1 MAGLEAPWAGL
12 LQHAS
17 RVDIHA
23 VLVTLAKSPGAAGA
37 EDWTAAGLP
46 MDAAHDAIT
55 VASVP
60 GDWIHVGHP
69 DWPRLLEGLPFGP
82 VALQVEGDVT
92 RLAAPTV
99 ALVGARRCTAW
110 GKGWARRIA
119 EAVAASGGVVVSG
132 MAWGIDAEAHEAA
145 GGATVAVLGQGLSAP
160 MAAWATR
167 LRASI
172 VKQGGLVVSEFPALM
187 PASKITFP
195 IRNRVV
201 AGLSR
206 AVVVVEA
213 AKRSGS
219 RITAGLGRDYGREV
233 LALPGPPEAEVS
245 EGCLDLIEEGVT
257 MVRSPRTVL
266 AALGLDRPAVS
277 PRTREGRL
285 LAVLGGG
292 ATPEEIAERTGLD
305 LRALQELLGELEL
318 RGLVRRAPGRRY
330 LAVG

>member
-1 MAGLEAPWAGL
+1 MHG
-12 LQHAS
+12 
-17 RVDIHA
+17 
-23 VLVTLAKSPGAAGA
+23 
-37 EDWTAAGLP
+37 
-46 MDAAHDAIT
+46 
-55 VASVP
+55 
-60 GDWIHVGHP
+60 
-69 DWPRLLEGLPFGP
+69 
-82 VALQVEGDVT
+82 
-92 RLAAPTV
+92 
-99 ALVGARRCTAW
+99 
-110 GKGWARRIA
+110 